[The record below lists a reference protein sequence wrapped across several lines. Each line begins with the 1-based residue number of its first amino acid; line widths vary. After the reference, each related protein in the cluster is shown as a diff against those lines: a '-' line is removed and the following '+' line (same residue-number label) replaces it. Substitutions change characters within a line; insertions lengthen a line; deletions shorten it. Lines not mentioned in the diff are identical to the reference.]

1 MPPAKTKLRHNFE
14 AALAAYL
21 EAIDVKKTALFT
33 VTNQPSKETKKNYE
47 NAALKEKDARRA
59 YRKATR
65 KLHALID

>member
-1 MPPAKTKLRHNFE
+1 
-14 AALAAYL
+14 
-21 EAIDVKKTALFT
+21 

>member
-1 MPPAKTKLRHNFE
+1 
-14 AALAAYL
+14 
-21 EAIDVKKTALFT
+21 

-47 NAALKEKDARRA
+47 NSALKEKDARRA